1 MIQESVEDYL
11 AAIHRL
17 RESPQTAVPLSA
29 LQAYFGFSRVS
40 IHEMI
45 QKLKRHA
52 YLDYEPYHG
61 VRLTERGE
69 QVAQALLRRHRL
81 WERFLTDLLA
91 IPWDEAHE
99 IAGQLEHAA
108 TEKVT
113 ERLAA
118 LLGNPEACPHGG
130 PLDPGKDDQQ
140 GVRLPICEIGTH
152 QRILRIAPETPTVL
166 HYLQKHHLRPNDQ
179 LNVIK
184 QRSQSTV
191 VQIKGKE
198 LQIPHKIAH
207 AIWTISITREPLEKS
222 ETVEAG

>member
-17 RESPQTAVPLSA
+17 RETPQTPVPLSA
-29 LQAYFGFSRVS
+29 LQTYFGFSRVS

-45 QKLKRHA
+45 QKLKQNA
-52 YLDYEPYHG
+52 YLDYKPYHG
-61 VRLTERGE
+61 VQLTEQGE

-108 TEKVT
+108 PEKVT

-118 LLGNPEACPHGG
+118 LLGNPEVCPHGG
-130 PLDPGKDDQQ
+130 PLDPGKENLR
-140 GVRLPICEIGTH
+140 GVRLPTCEIDTR
-152 QRILRIAPETPTVL
+152 QQILRIAPETSTVL
-166 HYLQKHHLRPNDQ
+166 HYLQKHRLRPNNQ
-179 LNVIK
+179 LDVIK
-184 QRSQSTV
+184 QQPESTLV
-191 VQIKGKE
+191 RTKGKE

-207 AIWTISITREPLEKS
+207 AIWTTSVTREPLEQS
-222 ETVEAG
+222 ETLEAG